1 MAVSGVRA
9 RNFIR
14 GGTASSIF
22 AARRG
27 MSAARPARAA
37 APAGETAKF
46 GKTTGQDFVKF
57 VSGDK
62 NTKAIRS
69 AVNNL
74 KNMLVEGFMLLNPYK
89 HRLEILLV
97 NLKVQVAVEVA
108 EELVYLE
115 FLLQ

>member
-27 MSAARPARAA
+27 MSVARPARAA

-62 NTKAIRS
+62 NTRAIRS

-74 KNMLVEGFMLLNPYK
+74 KNMLVEGLWK
-89 HRLEILLV
+89 R
-97 NLKVQVAVEVA
+97 
-108 EELVYLE
+108 
-115 FLLQ
+115 

>member
-46 GKTTGQDFVKF
+46 GKA
-57 VSGDK
+57 SGRDYANFLTSDK
-62 NTKAIRS
+62 TTKALRS
-69 AVNNL
+69 TVANL
-74 KNMLVEGFMLLNPYK
+74 KNMLVEGFQASKSLQASVGN
-89 HRLEILLV
+89 IAG
-97 NLKVQVAVEVA
+97 NSKVQVVGEVA
-108 EELVYLE
+108 KELVIGI
-115 FLLQ
+115 LLQ